1 MDVGLILIAT
11 VLFLGGM
18 IATLG
23 DRIGMRVGKARLSL
37 FNLRPRQTATVVSVV
52 TGSVISASTLGLL
65 LVASDRLRRGI
76 FEFEETQQNLSQAR
90 QALTETQ
97 QAKADIESALATVT
111 RQRSAAEADLASVE
125 ADLDAVIAARDA
137 AIDRENA
144 AIDREE
150 AAVAREQEIQARLST
165 TESQLSSV
173 SQQSERL
180 RTDIRQLQQERQ
192 TLVQREADIR
202 RQIAQRDRDIQQRN
216 QDLANR
222 DREIAERQAQLNR
235 LEAQQIDL
243 AKQIEQLEEE
253 FFKLRGGSVAVS
265 RNQTL
270 ALLVTR
276 ADSREVATRQVQQA
290 LIEANRL
297 ALRSI
302 VPNAETDFQILRVS
316 PEVVEAVVRQIDDGQ
331 PYALRVAS
339 AGNYIVG
346 EPCVIQGEEPC
357 LEVSIQAQVNRLVFE
372 PGETI
377 ATISIDEAFLP
388 SSVLLDR
395 LRTLLLTAQVQASLE
410 GVIILENPLLEGRL
424 SEPAIEFLRQVQN
437 YGEPLQIEAVAL
449 QPIYTTGPLY
459 FDLIATQNGVPLFR
473 ADL

>member
-65 LVASDRLRRGI
+65 LVASDRLRQGI

-90 QALTETQ
+90 RSLEEAQ
-97 QAKADIESALATVT
+97 QAKSDIETALETVT
-111 RQRSAAEADLASVE
+111 EQQRAAEAELSAVETDLS
-125 ADLDAVIAARDA
+125 AVVAARDE

-144 AIDREE
+144 AVDREA
-150 AAVAREQEIQARLST
+150 AAVAREQDIQSRLTT
-165 TESQLSSV
+165 TESQLSTV
-173 SQQSERL
+173 SQQSEQL

-192 TLVQREADIR
+192 ALVQREADIR

-216 QDLANR
+216 QALAVR
-222 DREIAERQAQLNR
+222 DREIAAREAQLTQ
-235 LEAQQIDL
+235 LETQQVNL
-243 AKQIEQLEEE
+243 AKQIEQLEAE
-253 FFKLRGGSVAVS
+253 FVKLRGGSVAVS

-276 ADSREVATRQVQQA
+276 ADSPDVAASQVQQA
-290 LIEANRL
+290 LVDANRL

-302 VPNAETDFQILRVS
+302 VPNAATDFQILRVG
-316 PEVVEAVVRQIDDGQ
+316 PEVVDTVVQQIDDGQ
-331 PYALRVAS
+331 LYALRVAS

-346 EPCVIQGEEPC
+346 EPCVIEGGDPC

-377 ATISIDEAFLP
+377 SAISIDEAFLP
-388 SSVLLDR
+388 STVLLDR
-395 LRTLLLTAQVQASLE
+395 LGTLLLTAQVQASLE

-424 SEPAIEFLRQVQN
+424 SEPTIEFLRQVQN

-449 QPIYTTGPLY
+449 RPIYTTGPLY
-459 FDLIATQNGVPLFR
+459 FDLVATRNGVPVFR
-473 ADL
+473 AEL

>member
-11 VLFLGGM
+11 VLFLGGI

-76 FEFEETQQNLSQAR
+76 FEFEETQQNLNQAR
-90 QALTETQ
+90 RALSETE
-97 QAKADIESALATVT
+97 QAKADIETALETVT
-111 RQRSAAEADLASVE
+111 SQRSRAEAELADVEVDLES
-125 ADLDAVIAARDA
+125 VIAARDE
-137 AIDRENA
+137 AIDREIA
-144 AIDREE
+144 ALDREE
-150 AAVAREQEIQARLST
+150 AAVARERDIQSRLSS
-165 TESQLSSV
+165 TESQLSAV
-173 SQQSERL
+173 SQQSQRL
-180 RTDIRQLQQERQ
+180 RTDIQQLQRERQ
-192 TLVQREADIR
+192 DLIRREADIR
-202 RQIAQRDRDIQQRN
+202 SQIARRDRYLEI
-216 QDLANR
+216 R
-222 DREIAERQAQLNR
+222 DREIADREAQLSQ
-235 LEAQQIDL
+235 LEVQQVNL

-276 ADSREVATRQVQQA
+276 AAAPEVARRQVQQA

-297 ALRSI
+297 ALRS
-302 VPNAETDFQILRVS
+302 VLPDADTDFQILRVS

-357 LEVSIQAQVNRLVFE
+357 LEVSVQAQVNRLVFE

-377 ATISIDEAFLP
+377 SAISIDEAFLP
-388 SSVLLDR
+388 SSVLIDR

-424 SEPAIEFLRQVQN
+424 SEPAVEFLRQVQN

-449 QPIYTTGPLY
+449 RPIYTTGPLY
-459 FDLIATQNGVPLFR
+459 FDLVATQNGIPLFQ